1 MLFTN
6 TVASD
11 TLELLKNLQAETV
24 LKDFH
29 LVGGTALSFY
39 YGHRKSIDLDLFTQ
53 HDFDVNELLEFLEQN
68 YNFVADYFSMN
79 TLKGSINGI
88 KVDLLSH
95 KYPVVGNV
103 LTDNGISLLSIGDI
117 AAMKLNAI
125 AGNGTRSKDFI
136 DVYFI
141 LKQYS
146 IKEILDFYKL
156 KYTSRNLLHAFKSLI
171 YFDEISI
178 SDWPEMILEKNLNL
192 KELQKEIT
200 KKVKIFNKG
209 L

>member
-1 MLFTN
+1 MLFTD
-6 TVASD
+6 TVESD
-11 TLELLKNLQAETV
+11 TLELLKNLQAEV
-24 LKDFH
+24 ALKDFH

-53 HDFDVNELLEFLEQN
+53 NDFDVNELLEFLEQN
-68 YNFVADYFSMN
+68 YNFIADYFSKN

-95 KYPVVGNV
+95 KYPLVGNV
-103 LTDNGISLLSIGDI
+103 LTDDGLSLLSIGDI

-141 LKQYS
+141 LKQLS

-156 KYTSRNLLHAFKSLI
+156 KYTSRNLLHAYKSLI
-171 YFDEISI
+171 YFDEISV
-178 SDWPEMILEKNLNL
+178 SDWPEMILEKNLTL
-192 KELQKEIT
+192 KALQKEIT

-209 L
+209 V